1 MKEALNYKDK
11 KFIKYFKYI
20 KNAKEII
27 ECGNLTNKN
36 ILRVNNLY
44 AKADALFVEI
54 NSQRSYS
61 TVGVIVGSMIGV
73 ALSGGF
79 LYYFGKKYLDDQH
92 IVDLNKINFDK
103 IKNYSLED
111 LVDIWREKYGDDNN
125 YNDERL
131 NINQVY
137 NYLNQKLN
145 LNLKY
150 NTYTNLEEG
159 SLVHY
164 IDHFYHHPIKFTR
177 NKFTENDLDI
187 LINIIKTDNVVDL
200 KKVSSDNFLDKLSD
214 IKQKD
219 NLRKII
225 IEKSS

>member
-27 ECGNLTNKN
+27 ERGNLTNKN

-111 LVDIWREKYGDDNN
+111 LVGIWREKYGDDN
-125 YNDERL
+125 YNDEGL

-137 NYLNQKLN
+137 VYLNDKLN
-145 LNLKY
+145 LDLRY
-150 NTYTNLEEG
+150 NTYTNPEEWP
-159 SLVHY
+159 LVHY
-164 IDHFYHHPIKFTR
+164 IDRFYYHSIKFT
-177 NKFTENDLDI
+177 KNDLDI

-200 KKVSSDNFLDKLSD
+200 QKVSSDNFLDKLSD

-219 NLRKII
+219 NLRKMI
-225 IEKSS
+225 IEK

>member
-27 ECGNLTNKN
+27 ELGNLTNKN

-44 AKADALFVEI
+44 AKADALFIEI

-111 LVDIWREKYGDDNN
+111 LVDIWREKYGDDD
-125 YNDERL
+125 YNDIRRL
-131 NINQVY
+131 EINEVY
-137 NYLNQKLN
+137 NYLNDKLN
-145 LNLKY
+145 LSLRY
-150 NTYTNLEEG
+150 NDYTNLEEWQ
-159 SLVHY
+159 LVHY
-164 IDHFYHHPIKFTR
+164 IDHFYYNPIKSTR

-200 KKVSSDNFLDKLSD
+200 NKLSSDNFLDKLSD